1 MKVSWFIN
9 LEVGLQAKNLLVD
22 ARMMED
28 SLEVLVFYK
37 DSISVWCACDNRT
50 GLNSL
55 GNLFH
60 NQHFRTASGADRMTG
75 EHDDAI
81 A

>member
-1 MKVSWFIN
+1 MFDDNEHQGLDSFEAT
-9 LEVGLQAKNLLVD
+9 LEGTLDDGSQVYSGNQ
-22 ARMMED
+22 
-28 SLEVLVFYK
+28 K
-37 DSISVWCACDNRT
+37 DSINVWCACDNRT